1 MEKSIMKRAL
11 LIFASVIL
19 ANPSYAMLN
28 EFQLQQMVG
37 WTIIASK
44 TIEGH
49 ITEEG
54 KRSDDFEGCDFG
66 TQIVFTDGKAVTCTG
81 YGYQYAYRPTA
92 IIFAKSLEYK
102 GKNMTLM
109 KMLVQGQFYD
119 VR

>member
-1 MEKSIMKRAL
+1 MKKIL
-11 LIFASVIL
+11 LIILSVIFVM
-19 ANPSYAMLN
+19 PTYAMLN
-28 EFQLQQMVG
+28 NFQLRQMIG

-49 ITEEG
+49 ITEDG
-54 KRSDDFEGCDFG
+54 KRSDDFEGCDFDM
-66 TQIVFTDGKAVTCTG
+66 QIVFTDGKAVTCTG

-92 IIFAKSLEYK
+92 IIFAKSVEYK
-102 GKNMTLM
+102 GKNLTMM